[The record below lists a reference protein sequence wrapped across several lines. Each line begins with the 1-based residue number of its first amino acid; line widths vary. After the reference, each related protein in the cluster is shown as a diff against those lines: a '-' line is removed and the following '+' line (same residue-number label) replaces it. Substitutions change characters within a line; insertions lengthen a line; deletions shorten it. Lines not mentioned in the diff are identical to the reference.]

1 MLIRNN
7 FKIEKIY
14 STFFENPQ
22 DQKPI
27 ENHAIKEGFYKEGVF
42 FCIIAK
48 KSHK

>member
-27 ENHAIKEGFYKEGVF
+27 ENRAIKEGFYKEV
-42 FCIIAK
+42 CIISK